1 MGCWNATCNI
11 SNMPIFAGDK
21 VIFIPLM
28 KVHDGAV
35 FNTCYP
41 TDNFIPLGF
50 PLVGYYND
58 YGGLEDIE
66 ISDVNRDYFKTLNF
80 YFSGKDENEKYVK
93 VREYENFEDF
103 VNNILCT
110 VKGCYVDTTE
120 MDLVE
125 VELLSDKM
133 AEVNFMMIHYDLYE
147 VLMNNVRN
155 RKPYG
160 EDETLE
166 VLVTGKF
173 TEDFNKEV
181 DSLVKVKSASI
192 SNNGEVDKTMQML
205 YKLIVR
211 NLSNSI
217 FNKGN
222 SFYENRWNYFIEN
235 MIDNESIREEMIKYA
250 VDKYIFMFVLSLM
263 RKGYLCDSGCGS
275 QSAET
280 KLHLIMA
287 DFIKNQVMKNAER
300 YEDIAK
306 IKGVEEPLFF

>member
-21 VIFIPLM
+21 VVFIPLM

-50 PLVGYYND
+50 PIIGCYND
-58 YGGLEDIE
+58 YGGLEDIG

-80 YFSGKDENEKYVK
+80 YFRGDNENEKYVK

-110 VKGCYVDTTE
+110 VEGCYVDTTE

-147 VLMNNVRN
+147 VLMDNVRN
-155 RKPYG
+155 RKPYD
-160 EDETLE
+160 EDKTLE
-166 VLVTGKF
+166 VLVTEKF
-173 TEDFNKEV
+173 TSAFNKEFTT
-181 DSLVKVKSASI
+181 LVKAKSLSV
-192 SNNGEVDKTMQML
+192 SNNGTVDVGMQMIE
-205 YKLIVR
+205 KWSMRII
-211 NLSNSI
+211 SDSI

-222 SFYENRWNYFIEN
+222 SFY
-235 MIDNESIREEMIKYA
+235 
-250 VDKYIFMFVLSLM
+250 
-263 RKGYLCDSGCGS
+263 
-275 QSAET
+275 
-280 KLHLIMA
+280 
-287 DFIKNQVMKNAER
+287 
-300 YEDIAK
+300 
-306 IKGVEEPLFF
+306 